1 MWLWSFILS
10 LMKIISWN
18 VNSVRARIEN
28 IKNYI
33 KDSDP
38 DILFLQ
44 EIKTQNENF
53 PSEEFKNLG
62 YVSYVFGQKSYNG
75 VAIISKNELN
85 NINLNFIKDDL
96 KQSRIITADLKFKK
110 KIIVLVNI
118 YVPNGNPVDTEKY
131 EYKKTWL
138 KKFISNIKKNIQ
150 RKTNIL
156 IAGDFNIIP
165 EEIDVHDFKRYEN
178 DALGRLEIRKKYR
191 ELINLGFKDVYRL
204 KNKTKQEYTFWDYFA
219 GSWQKNYGM
228 RIDHFL
234 LSNNLIENVKSIKI
248 NKKPRSKE
256 KPSDHTPIE
265 LEII

>member
-1 MWLWSFILS
+1 
-10 LMKIISWN
+10 MKIISWN
-18 VNSVRARIEN
+18 VNSVRARIDN

-33 KDSDP
+33 KDTTP
-38 DILFLQ
+38 DVLLLQ

-53 PSEEFKNLG
+53 PNDEFKKLG
-62 YVSYVFGQKSYNG
+62 YSSYVFGQKSYNG
-75 VAIISKNELN
+75 VAIISKLKLD
-85 NINLNFIKDDL
+85 NINIDFIKDNL
-96 KQSRIITADLKFKK
+96 NQSRIITAELNINKK
-110 KIIVLVNI
+110 KIEIINI

-131 EYKKTWL
+131 DYKKARL
-138 KKFISNIKKNIQ
+138 KKFVNSVKKKLVKNP
-150 RKTNIL
+150 NLL

-191 ELINLGFKDVYRL
+191 ELINLGFKDVYRF

-234 LSNNLIENVKSIKI
+234 ASNSLIENIKSINI

>member
-1 MWLWSFILS
+1 
-10 LMKIISWN
+10 MKIISWN

-33 KDSDP
+33 KDTAP
-38 DILFLQ
+38 DVLLLQ

-53 PSEEFKNLG
+53 PNDEFMKLG
-62 YVSYVFGQKSYNG
+62 YTSYVFGQKSYNG
-75 VAIISKNELN
+75 VAIISKHELD
-85 NINLNFIKDDL
+85 NINKSFIKDNL
-96 KQSRIITADLKFKK
+96 EQSRVITAELKFKK
-110 KIIVLVNI
+110 KIIELINI

-131 EYKKTWL
+131 EYKKEWL
-138 KKFISNIKKNIQ
+138 KKFINNIKKKVQKNS
-150 RKTNIL
+150 NIL

-191 ELINLGFKDVYRL
+191 ELINLGFKDVYRF
-204 KNKTKQEYTFWDYFA
+204 KNKGKQEFTFWDYFA

-234 LSNNLIENVKSIKI
+234 LSNNLIENVESIKI

>member
-1 MWLWSFILS
+1 
-10 LMKIISWN
+10 MKIISWN

-28 IKNYI
+28 IKDYI
-33 KDSDP
+33 KDSTP
-38 DILFLQ
+38 DVLLLQ
-44 EIKTQNENF
+44 EIKTQNQNF
-53 PSEEFKNLG
+53 PNDEFENLG
-62 YVSYVFGQKSYNG
+62 YSSYVFGQKSYNG
-75 VAIISKNELN
+75 VAIISKHELN
-85 NINLNFIKDDL
+85 NTNNNFIKDDL
-96 KQSRIITADLKFKK
+96 NQSRIITAELKLNKK
-110 KIIVLVNI
+110 KIELINI
-118 YVPNGNPVDTEKY
+118 YVPNGNPVDSDKY
-131 EYKKTWL
+131 EYKKNWL
-138 KKFISNIKKNIQ
+138 KKFITNVKKKIQ
-150 RKTNIL
+150 KNSNIL

-191 ELINLGFKDVYRL
+191 ELINLGFKDIYRF